1 MDELS
6 ILASGLNLTALQR
19 AQLLQNLTTLKN
31 ERLLE
36 LNETAASAEEGLE
49 VTRAGFLLLA
59 KAVAGKQL
67 TFTRVV
73 FGDSIVNNQL
83 VEIDEADI
91 FECTAMVNEKMSLP
105 IVSAQVL
112 GGGLASITCIVQ
124 NVELLRGF
132 TIREKGVFA
141 RDPDT
146 GDEILYCYTNSDLK
160 NRWIPSGDGNTIW
173 NFELSII
180 TVIDR
185 ATNITAVLD
194 SGAIYV
200 TQAEFQAHINS
211 TTPHPNFSGGTGGGD
226 IDSATMQLLNS
237 RISQNEVNIANL
249 FMQLDA
255 ETALGLKPN
264 LLLVEDFKGES
275 ICDNFVQKVTAAT
288 VRTNNITLSDG
299 EGLLAGSLYT
309 LTDGVN
315 SEFVQVVSVAKSGDT
330 VTAML
335 ASNIAKTYNLTN
347 TKLYRSTMTVGDGQA
362 YGAGDVRSETFSYTR
377 VWTGTAAN
385 NTATIELAT
394 TLANKAAFELEGDA
408 AFTSEGEFT
417 LAS

>member
-6 ILASGLNLTALQR
+6 ILASGLDLTAVQR

-36 LNETAASAEEGLE
+36 LNETAAAAEEGLE

-73 FGDSIVNNQL
+73 FGDSIVNNEL
-83 VEIDEADI
+83 VEIDDDEI
-91 FECTAMVNEKMSLP
+91 FERTAMVNEKMALP
-105 IVSAQVL
+105 IISVQVL
-112 GGGLASITCIVQ
+112 GSGLASITCLVQ
-124 NVELLRGF
+124 NAELTRGF
-132 TIREKGVFA
+132 TIREKAVFA

-146 GDEILYCYTNSDLK
+146 GDEILYAYVNSDLK
-160 NRWIPSGDGNTIW
+160 ARWIPSGESSYIW
-173 NFELSII
+173 DFELSVI

-185 ATNITAVLD
+185 ATNINAVID
-194 SGAIYV
+194 SGLLYV
-200 TQAEFQAHINS
+200 TQEQFQAHINS
-211 TTPHPNFSGGTGGGD
+211 TTPHPNAATGGGGD
-226 IDSATMQLLNS
+226 IDSVTVQLLNS

-264 LLLVEDFKGES
+264 LMLVEDFQGETV
-275 ICDNFVQKVTAAT
+275 CDNFVQDVTAAT
-288 VRTNNITLSDG
+288 AGTANITLADDT
-299 EGLLAGSLYT
+299 GLLAGSWYT

-315 SEFVQVVSVAKSGDT
+315 SEFVQIVSVAKSGST
-330 VTAML
+330 VTAIL
-335 ASNIAKTYNLTN
+335 ASNIANTYNLAN
-347 TKLYRSTMTVGDGQA
+347 TKLYRSTMTVGEGQA
-362 YGAGDVRSETFSYTR
+362 YGAGDILSETFTYTR

-385 NTATIELAT
+385 NSTTLELTT
-394 TLANKAAFELEGDA
+394 TLANKAAFELEGDY
-408 AFTSEGEFT
+408 AFTSGGEFT
-417 LAS
+417 LA

>member
-6 ILASGLNLTALQR
+6 ILASGLNLTAIQR

-36 LNETAASAEEGLE
+36 LNEVAASAEEGLE

-59 KAVAGKQL
+59 KALAGKQL

-83 VEIDEADI
+83 VEVGEDDI
-91 FECTAMVNEKMSLP
+91 FERTAMVNEKMSLP
-105 IVSAQVL
+105 IINVQVL
-112 GGGLASITCIVQ
+112 GGGLASVTCLVQ
-124 NVELLRGF
+124 NANLVRGF
-132 TIREKGVFA
+132 TIREKGLFA

-146 GDEILYCYTNSDLK
+146 GDEILYSYANSDLK
-160 NRWIPSGDGNTIW
+160 CKWIPSGESSTIW
-173 NFELSII
+173 NFELAVI
-180 TVIDR
+180 TVIDS
-185 ATNITAVLD
+185 ASNINAVID
-194 SGAIYV
+194 SGLLYI
-200 TQAEFQAHINS
+200 TREEFQQHVNS
-211 TTPHPNFSGGTGGGD
+211 ATPHPNAATGGGD
-226 IDSATMQLLNS
+226 IDSATVQLLNS

-275 ICDNFVQKVTAAT
+275 VCDNFVRQVTAAT
-288 VRTNNITLSDG
+288 AHTNNITLTDG
-299 EGLLAGSLYT
+299 EGILAGSWYT

-315 SEFVQVVSVAKSGDT
+315 SEFVQVVSVATSGDT

-335 ASNIAKTYNLTN
+335 ASNITKTYKIAN
-347 TKLYRSTMTVGDGQA
+347 TKLYRSTITIGDGEA
-362 YGAGDVRSETFSYTR
+362 YGAGDILSETFTYTR
-377 VWTGTAAN
+377 VWSGVVAN
-385 NTATIELAT
+385 NSTTIELVT
-394 TLANKAAFELEGDA
+394 TLANKTAFELDGDW
-408 AFTSEGEFT
+408 AFTSDGEFT